1 MQELPPDSYPE
12 QGATLGSER
21 RSQPR
26 GASAAY
32 VFRILVLGVALG
44 LVIGLALFRSP
55 WGLGGPAPLYDEDL
69 VTSTFEK
76 ASPAVVEIVVVPARR
91 ISQFPGATPEL
102 TGSGF
107 IADDQGHIVTNNHV
121 IDVPGEI
128 TVRLYD
134 GRKVSATRLGSSP
147 ADDLAVIKID
157 AEAVEGITP
166 LRLADSDAVVPGQ
179 MAIAIGSPFR
189 EVNSISV
196 GVVSGINRSR
206 ASNELRRPIP
216 GLVQTDAALNPGNS
230 GGPLLNAAGEVI
242 GVNSAVQVVSNVQI
256 GVGYAIPSNT
266 VADLLPDLKAG
277 GEYKR
282 PWLGVSGVPLTREI
296 ADALN
301 LTSDKGI
308 YVNQVYR
315 NSPAASASLKGASL
329 RSSRLKGDV
338 ILAVDGDPVES
349 ITDMVSRFNR
359 HRPGDTI
366 WLTIERDNQSVDI
379 NVTLA
384 SWPDT

>member
-1 MQELPPDSYPE
+1 MQNAPPGSQLEIDSGPHE
-12 QGATLGSER
+12 PRAPQ
-21 RSQPR
+21 QR
-26 GASAAY
+26 GASASY
-32 VFRILVLGVALG
+32 VFRILILGVTLG
-44 LVIGLALFRSP
+44 LAIGLALVRSP
-55 WGLGGPAPLYDEDL
+55 WGVGPAPLYDEDL
-69 VTSTFEK
+69 VTSTFER
-76 ASPAVVEIVVVPARR
+76 ASPAVVEIVVVPAGRN
-91 ISQFPGATPEL
+91 SVFPGSRREL

-157 AEAVEGITP
+157 AEVVEGIAP
-166 LRLADSDAVVPGQ
+166 LRLADSEAVVPGQ

-256 GVGYAIPSNT
+256 GVGYAVPSNT
-266 VADLLPDLKAG
+266 VANLLPDLKAG

-315 NSPAASASLKGASL
+315 NSPAASASIKGASL
-329 RSSRLKGDV
+329 RSSRARGDV
-338 ILAVDGDPVES
+338 ILAVDGEPVES
-349 ITDMVSRFNR
+349 ITDMVSRFNG

-384 SWPDT
+384 PWPDT